1 MSSENKP
8 VMPPERIEET
18 ETEEEIRREE
28 AAKGKGERA
37 FEVFC
42 AAIFLGMI
50 GLVFFN
56 AFLRYVFRSSFAPS
70 EEWARFLFIYITFI
84 GGIEAFYR
92 HKHIAVDMFVNMIS
106 GASRKAVDIV
116 ASLFMLA
123 ALVLL
128 LFGGISVVLQTL
140 DTYSVATDVNMA
152 FINGTLPVMAFAAII
167 IHLRDIVRL
176 IRTPASSTPRP
187 KRNRGENMEL
197 VVFLV
202 SLFGF
207 LALGIPIAIVLVLC
221 SMVLMYYGGMWD
233 SMFVMIIPQSM
244 LDGANNYPLMAI
256 PFFVF
261 AGEIMTEGGL
271 SKRVVKLAQ
280 LIIGRVRGG
289 LGYAAIV
296 SSVIFAGLMGS
307 SVGEA
312 AALGS
317 LLLPMMAQAGYKPGR
332 AGGVIAS
339 GAILGPIIPPST
351 NFILLG
357 ATVGLSITKLFMIGL
372 VPGLIIGLCLMVT
385 WFFIVRIDGYK
396 EKIEFKKG
404 EASKIVRDAMPAF
417 MMPVLLLGGIRFG
430 VFTPTEGGAFAC
442 VYAIAVCTLYYRE
455 LTFKGLL
462 AVSARAARTTSV
474 VMLIVAT
481 ATAVGWFITSAQIP
495 MQVAELFQP
504 LVDSPILLLLS
515 INVFL
520 FLAGMVMD
528 LTPNVLI
535 FAPVFYPLI
544 QQAGIDPYFFGLLF
558 ILNLG
563 IGVITPPVGT
573 VLYVVCGIGNIKIGN
588 LVRNMAPFL
597 IVEMLVLFLL
607 LFFPSLSIEPMK
619 FLMK

>member
-1 MSSENKP
+1 MEL
-8 VMPPERIEET
+8 
-18 ETEEEIRREE
+18 
-28 AAKGKGERA
+28 
-37 FEVFC
+37 FL
-42 AAIFLGMI
+42 FLGS
-50 GLVFFN
+50 LF
-56 AFLRYVFRSSFAPS
+56 AFL
-70 EEWARFLFIYITFI
+70 
-84 GGIEAFYR
+84 
-92 HKHIAVDMFVNMIS
+92 FV
-106 GASRKAVDIV
+106 
-116 ASLFMLA
+116 
-123 ALVLL
+123 
-128 LFGGISVVLQTL
+128 
-140 DTYSVATDVNMA
+140 
-152 FINGTLPVMAFAAII
+152 
-167 IHLRDIVRL
+167 
-176 IRTPASSTPRP
+176 
-187 KRNRGENMEL
+187 
-197 VVFLV
+197 
-202 SLFGF
+202 
-207 LALGIPIAIVLVLC
+207 GIPISMVLVLC
-221 SMVLMYYGGMWD
+221 SIVLMWHSGMWD
-233 SMFVMIIPQSM
+233 SMIIPSTM

-261 AGEIMTEGGL
+261 AGEIMAEGGL
-271 SKRVVKLAQ
+271 SKRVVQLAQ
-280 LIIGRVRGG
+280 LMIGRVRGG
-289 LGYAAIV
+289 LGYAAII

-312 AALGS
+312 AALGG
-317 LLLPMMAQAGYKPGR
+317 LLLPMMAEVGYKPGR

-357 ATVGLSITKLFMIGL
+357 ATISGLSITKLFMIGL
-372 VPGLIIGLCLMVT
+372 VPGLIIGICLMVT

-404 EASKIVRDAMPAF
+404 EASKIIRDAMPAF

-442 VYAIAVCTLYYRE
+442 MYAIAVCTLYYRE

-597 IVEMLVLFLL
+597 IVEILVLFLL